1 MDIWPDV
8 KQLEGKTLHTLD
20 QNKAFDVVAVT
31 EQTVLVQPYASG
43 KERRIK
49 RDEIEPAYQELVA
62 RGMIERTDIRDR
74 YSNYNP
80 AYVAAILAAL
90 PGIRHANKPI
100 RLYYEGPISE

>member
-49 RDEIEPAYQELVA
+49 RDEIEPAYQELHT
-62 RGMIERTDIRDR
+62 RGVIERADIRER

-80 AYVAAILAAL
+80 ASVAAILAAL
-90 PGIRHANKPI
+90 PGVRHSTKPI
-100 RLYYEGPISE
+100 RLRYEMMSSE